1 MKANQARRVRTA
13 TPESAEPTEEP
24 VREQILR
31 AARSCFL
38 RFGTEKTSMSD
49 VAKEANLSRGTVY
62 RYFADRADL
71 IEGVFGYESHLFH
84 ESMRKHLDSL
94 HSLEEQIVECAG
106 ILAAFEHDVASGA
119 RSRID
124 VSRERLAMLLT
135 SHSAP
140 LLRDTI
146 EFLVPYVEAAI
157 ARGEVRS
164 DLHAGRASEW
174 IGRMLFTISSMPAVT
189 FNGSDP
195 KVWRRFFR
203 EHVVRGLASPT
214 LNNMTRVV
222 RKLHRR

>member
-1 MKANQARRVRTA
+1 MKTNQARRIRT
-13 TPESAEPTEEP
+13 TPPETVEPAEGP
-24 VREQILR
+24 VREQIVR
-31 AARSCFL
+31 AARDCFL

-49 VAKEANLSRGTVY
+49 VAKAANLSRGTVY

-84 ESMRKHLDSL
+84 ESMKKRLEGL
-94 HSLEEQIVECAG
+94 GTLEEQIVECAG

-124 VSRERLAMLLT
+124 VSRERLAILLT
-135 SHSAP
+135 SHSEP

-157 ARGEVRS
+157 ERGEVRS
-164 DLHAGRASEW
+164 DVHARRASEW

-195 KVWRRFFR
+195 KAWRRLFR
-203 EHVVRGLASPT
+203 EYVVSGL
-214 LNNMTRVV
+214 
-222 RKLHRR
+222 K